1 MLLRDADGLAKIMTD
16 RVTTELPMLGDF
28 PPPVAAETREWPA
41 RVTVASLRLV
51 AKGESLDALG
61 PDIEATARRRRAQ
74 QVDQEQAMRS
84 YEFAQQALVDEVT
97 RRIRGHKDEAA
108 LFTAFTRRLLE
119 FQRVAAVHLTA
130 GFTGPDE
137 PDEHRRF
144 DDEGQRL
151 LERVVGRRR
160 AGDDAEGEIR
170 LRVTLPLRVAA
181 ATTVLPDPYDLLR
194 AVRRNNPWAVA
205 GVLDGRVVVVAA
217 RPPRELPEP
226 HGVCELDAADV
237 VEITS
242 RPLGEDVEADNIAR
256 PIAVASAVTRAGHA
270 ADVAKR
276 LGKPDL
282 AYPEAAPLHVMLSL
296 PESERVAYLRSCFGD
311 LPGTAR
317 GDAMLHTVATTF
329 TNPRAADAAR
339 MLHIHRHTLEYRLRR
354 FEEETGADLS
364 DPASRFRLQIGL
376 FLLGRLP
383 VTAPGDLLLQVDV
396 QGAPE
401 QEMAK
406 VRLT

>member
-28 PPPVAAETREWPA
+28 PAPVAAETREWPA

-226 HGVCELDAADV
+226 HGVCELDPADV
-237 VEITS
+237 VEIAS

-276 LGKPDL
+276 LGETDL
-282 AYPEAAPLHVMLSL
+282 AYSDAAPLHVMLSL
-296 PESERVAYLRSCFGD
+296 PESERAAYLRSCFGD

-339 MLHIHRHTLEYRLRR
+339 VLHIHRHTLEYRLRR

-383 VTAPGDLLLQVDV
+383 VTAPGDLVLQVDV
-396 QGAPE
+396 PGSPE
-401 QEMAK
+401 QAMTK